1 MLRWGIVD
9 CVVVVDPV
17 VVVVVG
23 GVGGTTVQLSV
34 SLSSSVIFTSPGS
47 LTP

>member
-1 MLRWGIVD
+1 VPG
-9 CVVVVDPV
+9 

-23 GVGGTTVQLSV
+23 GAGVVGGTTVQLSV